1 MIKIN
6 ETFKKLIP
14 QLSTDEYTALETSI
28 LNEGVRDALVTWNG
42 YIIDGHN
49 RFEIATR
56 HGLPYNTIS
65 KEFASED
72 DVIIWMID
80 NQLARR
86 NISIYDRS
94 RLGIVQGEIFSKR
107 AKENIVTAAKIGG
120 HIRQNSPFQTFGKGS
135 IQEESVEKTIEKPVI
150 VPINATKEMAKIAN
164 VSHATISKVKAI
176 ESKATPE
183 TKAKLSRSEM
193 SINEAYK
200 EIRAVEKKEE
210 VRAIQ
215 QKEAEILSA
224 IKVVPAFDFVH
235 NKSILDC
242 KDIIPSGIK
251 LLLTDP
257 PYGQAFISNRRV
269 ISEKDKGIANDGDLE
284 TALQLLDETLA
295 IIYPKM
301 QDDSFAFVF
310 TSWRFEPQFREVFE
324 KYFTIKNSLI
334 WVKANHGSGDL
345 TGSFAPKHERIL
357 FGVKGNPKLRYRIPD
372 VLNGSDIVT
381 SHPTSKPIDLLQEL
395 IKVTTVENDMV
406 IDPFSGHGSTAIASI
421 KMGRRVFAS
430 EIDSDNYG
438 NIIRNLKNV

>member
-1 MIKIN
+1 MLKIN
-6 ETFKKLIP
+6 DTFKKLIP
-14 QLSTDEYTALETSI
+14 PLSTDEYTALETSI
-28 LNEGVRDALVTWNG
+28 VKEGVRDAIVTWQG
-42 YIIDGHN
+42 FIIDGHN

-56 HGLPYNTIS
+56 HGIAYKTTT
-65 KEFASED
+65 KEFDSED
-72 DVIIWMID
+72 DVKEWMIL
-80 NQLARR
+80 NQFGRR
-86 NISIYDRS
+86 NLNSYQRSVLSIP
-94 RLGIVQGEIFSKR
+94 LEEIIARR
-107 AKENIVTAAKIGG
+107 AKENKVVGMNTTNL
-120 HIRQNSPFQTFGKGS
+120 IRQEKKNATIPSTLT
-135 IQEESVEKTIEKPVI
+135 ESLVEKPVI
-150 VPINATKEMAKIAN
+150 TPIDTRKEVAKIAS
-164 VSHATISKVKAI
+164 VSTGTIHKVKAI

-200 EIRAVEKKEE
+200 EIRAVEKKAE

-215 QKEAEILSA
+215 QKEAEILSS
-224 IKVVPAFDFVH
+224 IKVVPTFDFVH

-242 KDIIPSGIK
+242 KDVIPDGIK

-324 KYFTIKNSLI
+324 KYFAIKNSLI
-334 WVKANHGSGDL
+334 WVKPNHGSGDL

-406 IDPFSGHGSTAIASI
+406 IDPFSGHGSTSIACI
-421 KMGRRVFAS
+421 NTGRKVFAT

-438 NIIRNLKNV
+438 HILKNLKNAKS